1 MFLDAGDRQMPVTI
15 NQPHVSQINQ
25 SVQREYVSAW
35 TSNASGVASD
45 TINLVQGGELVGV
58 QFVPGTSGNQPTDSY
73 DVTALDAYS
82 FDVLMGQGANLSN
95 STVTKVCPTIP
106 AKDGTTTSTGPQPVS
121 GTITIAVANAGNAK
135 SGTVVFY
142 VR

>member
-1 MFLDAGDRQMPVTI
+1 MPTVLT
-15 NQPHVSQINQ
+15 QPHVSQVNQ
-25 SVQREYVSAW
+25 TVVRQYTTTW

-58 QFVPGTSGNQPTDSY
+58 QFAPGTSGNQPTDAY
-73 DVTALDAYS
+73 DVTVLDAYN

-95 STVTKVCPTIP
+95 STVTKVCPTIA

-121 GTITIAVANAGNAK
+121 GTLTVAVSNAGNTK
-135 SGTVVFY
+135 SGTIVFW